1 MADGITHVI
10 TLRRVFGG
18 KRPPEAQS
26 DDQKCEHIFHKAK
39 ERNGRRFFASL
50 VLSIISRV

>member
-10 TLRRVFGG
+10 MLRRVFGG

-26 DDQKCEHIFHKAK
+26 DDQKCEQIFHEAK
-39 ERNGRRFFASL
+39 ERNGRGNFASF
-50 VLSIISRV
+50 VLSIISSV